1 MIPTIRGVQ
10 LTSRYKTITKGMYV
24 LSKFRFKLSVVH
36 KHRPEEV
43 STHAHVSSPSDN
55 WGRESQ
61 IPHFILV
68 SNSRLSGFVFVQNR
82 LEFYLDPDA
91 DHYGN
96 ILEMA
101 EGFWYIDDKPT
112 DR

>member
-1 MIPTIRGVQ
+1 
-10 LTSRYKTITKGMYV
+10 
-24 LSKFRFKLSVVH
+24 
-36 KHRPEEV
+36 
-43 STHAHVSSPSDN
+43 
-55 WGRESQ
+55 
-61 IPHFILV
+61 
-68 SNSRLSGFVFVQNR
+68 VFVQNR

>member
-1 MIPTIRGVQ
+1 MNLRFRTLFSS
-10 LTSRYKTITKGMYV
+10 LT
-24 LSKFRFKLSVVH
+24 
-36 KHRPEEV
+36 PC
-43 STHAHVSSPSDN
+43 
-55 WGRESQ
+55 
-61 IPHFILV
+61 
-68 SNSRLSGFVFVQNR
+68 LSGFVFVQNR